1 MDIEHYP
8 AKAARE
14 GSYGNRWDFHRCGTL
29 AERWFGK
36 ETRKSPFQ
44 NRDWKGWEVT
54 VSFQHLRHIIY
65 LQVPFSRQSVKWER
79 NDMEKD
85 ILHYQISC
93 TRTLVVSHWP
103 LCPVGPQPR
112 IKVGSSCKSSSSS
125 CDEKR
130 FWKKPWRCQ
139 GHQGQDLHW
148 TFVFFQMDVAPVR
161 PACFLVSGI
170 SFIQATAFGKVTGHD
185 F

>member
-1 MDIEHYP
+1 M
-8 AKAARE
+8 
-14 GSYGNRWDFHRCGTL
+14 
-29 AERWFGK
+29 
-36 ETRKSPFQ
+36 
-44 NRDWKGWEVT
+44 T
-54 VSFQHLRHIIY
+54 VSFQHLCHIIY

-148 TFVFFQMDVAPVR
+148 TFAFFQMDVAPVR
-161 PACFLVSGI
+161 PACFFGFGDLLYSGKGNWKGNGSRFLKGSI
-170 SFIQATAFGKVTGHD
+170 MSIGSSDGQEVD
-185 F
+185 

>member
-1 MDIEHYP
+1 MPQCVPKNRAIDSVDIEHYP

-65 LQVPFSRQSVKWER
+65 LQVPFSRQSVKWKR
-79 NDMEKD
+79 NAMEKD

-130 FWKKPWRCQ
+130 F
-139 GHQGQDLHW
+139 
-148 TFVFFQMDVAPVR
+148 
-161 PACFLVSGI
+161 
-170 SFIQATAFGKVTGHD
+170 TGHLL
-185 F
+185 FFRWMLPL